1 MADIVG
7 GVISERNLVGVLV
20 GLLQQGRSTRSW
32 ARPMRAARW
41 LARSERWLDSA
52 QAYRD
57 AGNTRAEAD
66 VLHGIPLEHPDRVP
80 AVRRL
85 AEILL
90 ARRRREAG
98 GGRPARQRGRPLR
111 HRAARS
117 ARFALRDAGPERP
130 RGAAAPECR
139 AAAAAAIAGGG
150 ERARARGA
158 IRRAAGRKLPVP
170 QEHSHLSASRPAT
183 FAISTVSPTRRPGP
197 PSHLIIG
204 AGSS

>member
-66 VLHGIPLEHPDRVP
+66 VLHRIPLEHPDRVP
-80 AVRRL
+80 AVKR
-85 AEILL
+85 AAGILL
-90 ARRRREAG
+90 A
-98 GGRPARQRGRPLR
+98 
-111 HRAARS
+111 
-117 ARFALRDAGPERP
+117 P
-130 RGAAAPECR
+130 RGPDT
-139 AAAAAAIAGGG
+139 G
-150 ERARARGA
+150 
-158 IRRAAGRKLPVP
+158 
-170 QEHSHLSASRPAT
+170 T
-183 FAISTVSPTRRPGP
+183 
-197 PSHLIIG
+197 
-204 AGSS
+204 GS